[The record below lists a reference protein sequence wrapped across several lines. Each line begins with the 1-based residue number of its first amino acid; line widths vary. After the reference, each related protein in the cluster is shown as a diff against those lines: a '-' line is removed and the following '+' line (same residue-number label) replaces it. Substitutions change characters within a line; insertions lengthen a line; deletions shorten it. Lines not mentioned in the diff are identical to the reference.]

1 MSRLQAVC
9 PGSTYMSR
17 RARCGVASSTTAAT
31 WCAMSKLRTAPKSPA
46 PLYLHLTPS
55 PTPTAPAP
63 YPMPHAPCSAFTC
76 QVRQSNTY
84 FPDDAR
90 HDELKRR

>member
-1 MSRLQAVC
+1 M
-9 PGSTYMSR
+9 PR

-31 WCAMSKLRTAPKSPA
+31 WCAMSKLRTAPNSPA

-55 PTPTAPAP
+55 LPLPRPNPCSVPPPA
-63 YPMPHAPCSAFTC
+63 MPHALCSALIC

-90 HDELKRR
+90 HYELKRR